1 MSADRTHAADPPGT
15 AAGLRLRLAARAIL
29 FDPADRVL
37 LVHFEWPGGSLWAV
51 PGGGIEA
58 DETEHDAALREISEE
73 TGLVHDP
80 LVGPV
85 WIRTAIFD
93 RMPGYDGQRE
103 HYFTA
108 KVDDTTLRPSMSEQ
122 ELADEHLTGAAWW
135 AISDIVASSERFA
148 PIALGSLLEQLLAD
162 GPPEQPHQ
170 LGN

>member
-1 MSADRTHAADPPGT
+1 M
-15 AAGLRLRLAARAIL
+15 RLRLAARAIL
-29 FDPADRVL
+29 FGPADRVL
-37 LVHFEWPGGSLWAV
+37 LVHFRWPGGSLWAV
-51 PGGGIEA
+51 PGGGVEA
-58 DETEHDAALREISEE
+58 DETEHEAALREIAEE

-108 KVDDTTLRPSMSEQ
+108 KVHDTTLRPSMTEQ
-122 ELADEHLTGAAWW
+122 ELADENLVGAAWW
-135 AISDIVASSERFA
+135 AIPDIVASSERFA
-148 PIALGSLLEQLLAD
+148 PIALGPLLERLLVD